1 MSPQPIATAVRGV
14 IMSLVRCG
22 IVAVVLS
29 VVVAS
34 QALAQAITIS
44 IGTVGGGNTL
54 EWPFYIAEKKGF
66 LEQEKFALEW
76 VGAQSSAAVMQ
87 QVAAGSLNLGTTGL
101 ADSLR
106 AADKGAPTRLV
117 RIGVGVSPYEV
128 VGARSVKSWADL
140 RQKTVMIG
148 GAKDITRLYFEDMAR
163 ANGLGL
169 GEYDYV
175 FAGSTAARFS
185 ALTSGSVAATIL
197 FPPFNF
203 LALRDGYTS
212 LGLSADYTKNFP
224 FSTYSVNLNWA
235 QNNKAA
241 IRRFL
246 AAYAKGVDWFYDRA
260 NRDEAISILISY
272 LKSDPRDVADTY
284 DYFLK
289 LHAFDRVGA
298 VEGSGVENYLAI
310 LKRDGD
316 LDGGTDLR
324 RFYEPSLVH

>member
-1 MSPQPIATAVRGV
+1 MSRQPITRAVRGV
-14 IMSLVRCG
+14 IMSFVRCG
-22 IVAVVLS
+22 IAAVVLS
-29 VVVAS
+29 GVVAS
-34 QALAQAITIS
+34 QALAQTKIT
-44 IGTVGGGNTL
+44 IGTVGSGNTL
-54 EWPFYIAEKKGF
+54 EWPLYIAEKKGF
-66 LEQEKFALEW
+66 LEQEKLALEW
-76 VGAQSSAAVMQ
+76 VGVQSSAAVMQ
-87 QVAAGSLNLGTTGL
+87 QVAAGSLDLGTTGL

-117 RIGVGVSPYEV
+117 RIGVGSSPYEV
-128 VGARSVKSWADL
+128 VGARSVRSWTDL

-163 ANGLGL
+163 ANGLAP

-175 FAGSTAARFS
+175 FAGSTAARFA

-260 NRDEAISILISY
+260 NRNEAISILISY
-272 LKSDPRDVADTY
+272 LKSDPKDVADTY
-284 DYFLK
+284 DYFVK

-298 VEGSGVENYLAI
+298 VEGSGVENYLTI

-316 LDGGTDLR
+316 LEGGTDLG
-324 RFYEPSLVH
+324 RFYDPNLVR

>member
-1 MSPQPIATAVRGV
+1 MSRQPITRAVRGV
-14 IMSLVRCG
+14 IMSFVRCG
-22 IVAVVLS
+22 IAAVVLS
-29 VVVAS
+29 GVVAS
-34 QALAQAITIS
+34 QALAQTKIT
-44 IGTVGGGNTL
+44 IGTVGSGNTL
-54 EWPFYIAEKKGF
+54 EWPLYIAEKKGF
-66 LEQEKFALEW
+66 LEQEKLALEW
-76 VGAQSSAAVMQ
+76 VGVQSSAAVMQ
-87 QVAAGSLNLGTTGL
+87 QVAAGSLDLGTTGL

-117 RIGVGVSPYEV
+117 RIGVGSSPYEV
-128 VGARSVKSWADL
+128 VGARSVRSWTDL

-148 GAKDITRLYFEDMAR
+148 GAKDITRLYFEDMAK
-163 ANGLGL
+163 ANGLAS
-169 GEYDYV
+169 GEYDYM
-175 FAGSTAARFS
+175 FAGSTAARFA

-298 VEGSGVENYLAI
+298 VEGSGIENYLAI

-316 LDGGTDLR
+316 LDGGTDLG

>member
-1 MSPQPIATAVRGV
+1 MSFIRRGV
-14 IMSLVRCG
+14 A
-22 IVAVVLS
+22 AVVLS

-34 QALAQAITIS
+34 QALAQATTIS
-44 IGTVGGGNTL
+44 IGTVGSGNTL
-54 EWPFYIAEKKGF
+54 EWPLYIAEKKGF

-101 ADSLR
+101 ADSSR

-117 RIGVGVSPYEV
+117 RIGVGISPYEV
-128 VGARSVKSWADL
+128 VGLRSVKSWADL

-212 LGLSADYTKNFP
+212 LGLSANYTKHFP
-224 FSTYSVNLNWA
+224 FSTYSVQLE
-235 QNNKAA
+235 
-241 IRRFL
+241 L
-246 AAYAKGVDWFYDRA
+246 
-260 NRDEAISILISY
+260 
-272 LKSDPRDVADTY
+272 
-284 DYFLK
+284 
-289 LHAFDRVGA
+289 GA
-298 VEGSGVENYLAI
+298 E
-310 LKRDGD
+310 
-316 LDGGTDLR
+316 
-324 RFYEPSLVH
+324 

>member
-1 MSPQPIATAVRGV
+1 MSFVRRGIA
-14 IMSLVRCG
+14 
-22 IVAVVLS
+22 AVVLS

-34 QALAQAITIS
+34 QALAQATTIS
-44 IGTVGGGNTL
+44 IGTVGSGNTL
-54 EWPFYIAEKKGF
+54 EWPLYIAGKKGF
-66 LEQEKFALEW
+66 LEQEKLALEW
-76 VGAQSSAAVMQ
+76 VGTQSSAAVMQ

-128 VGARSVKSWADL
+128 VGARSVKSWADV

-148 GAKDITRLYFEDMAR
+148 GAKDITRLYFEDMAK

-203 LALRDGYTS
+203 LTLRDGYTS
-212 LGLSADYTKNFP
+212 LGLSANYTKNFP

-235 QNNKAA
+235 QNNKDA
-241 IRRFL
+241 IRRLL

-272 LKSDPRDVADTY
+272 LKSDPKDVADTY
-284 DYFLK
+284 DYFVK
-289 LHAFDRVGA
+289 LPAFDRVGA

-316 LDGGTDLR
+316 LEGGTELG
-324 RFYEPSLVH
+324 RFYDPSLVH

>member
-1 MSPQPIATAVRGV
+1 M
-14 IMSLVRCG
+14 
-22 IVAVVLS
+22 
-29 VVVAS
+29 
-34 QALAQAITIS
+34 
-44 IGTVGGGNTL
+44 
-54 EWPFYIAEKKGF
+54 
-66 LEQEKFALEW
+66 
-76 VGAQSSAAVMQ
+76 
-87 QVAAGSLNLGTTGL
+87 
-101 ADSLR
+101 
-106 AADKGAPTRLV
+106 
-117 RIGVGVSPYEV
+117 
-128 VGARSVKSWADL
+128 KSWADL

-212 LGLSADYTKNFP
+212 LGLSANYTKNFP

-235 QNNKAA
+235 QNNKDA

-272 LKSDPRDVADTY
+272 LKSDPKDVADTY
-284 DYFLK
+284 DYFVK

-316 LDGGTDLR
+316 LEGGTDLG
-324 RFYEPSLVH
+324 RFYDPSLVH